1 MGNFEKFGFNET
13 LINNLKKQGIKT
25 PTPVQDLTMDTILAG
40 NDIIAEAQTGTGKT
54 LAFLLPMFQNLKKDT
69 KHVQGL
75 VLTPTRELALQIT
88 EEAKKLAIDS
98 DVKILAVYG
107 GQDLGSQLK
116 KLNKNVDLII
126 ATPGRLIDHMSR
138 ENIDLSHLTTF
149 VIDEADQMFHYGFK
163 NEIETILKKTNPNRQ
178 LLCFSATL
186 DSKIKKLAYR
196 YMNNPNE
203 MLIKKETVTL
213 DTIDQKVVK
222 SSDRWK
228 MEALMAE
235 LDKSSPY
242 LAIIFCRTKRRADKL
257 EHEMSVKKYNCAKL
271 HGDMPQ
277 SARQRSMKS
286 FRTAKI
292 QYLIAT
298 DVASRGLDVTGV
310 THIYNY
316 DIPET
321 SETYIHRIGRTGR
334 MGETGSAIT
343 FVTPKDEDLLKEI
356 EFEID
361 MNIRFE
367 EYINVAN
374 REKME
379 IELDSEDDK

>member
-1 MGNFEKFGFNET
+1 MGNFEKFNFNKR
-13 LINNLKKQGIKT
+13 LIDNLKKQGIKE
-25 PTPVQDLTMDTILAG
+25 PTPVQSLTFDTILAG

-54 LAFLLPMFQNLKKDT
+54 LAFLLPIFENLKT
-69 KHVQGL
+69 NSKHIQGL
-75 VLTPTRELALQIT
+75 VLSPTRELALQIT
-88 EEAKKLAIDS
+88 EEAKKLAEGS

-107 GQDLGSQLK
+107 GQDIGSQLK
-116 KLNKNVDLII
+116 KLNKNIDIII

-138 ENIDLSHLTTF
+138 ENIDLSHLSTF

-163 NEIETILKKTNPNRQ
+163 NEIEMILKKTNKNRQ

-196 YMNNPNE
+196 YMNNPSE
-203 MLIKKETVTL
+203 VIVKKETMTL
-213 DTIDQKVVK
+213 ETIRQKVVK
-222 SSDRWK
+222 TSDRWK

-235 LDKSSPY
+235 LDKASPF

-257 EHEMSVKKYNCAKL
+257 EYEMSVKKYNCAKL
-271 HGDMPQ
+271 HSDIPQ
-277 SARQRSMKS
+277 SQRQRVMKA
-286 FRTAKI
+286 FRNADI

-321 SETYIHRIGRTGR
+321 VETYIHRIGRTGR
-334 MGETGSAIT
+334 MGDTGIAVT
-343 FVTPKDEDLLKEI
+343 FVTPKDEELLKEI

-361 MNIRFE
+361 MEIE
-367 EYINVAN
+367 SEDYINKAKLESN
-374 REKME
+374 
-379 IELDSEDDK
+379 D

>member
-1 MGNFEKFGFNET
+1 MGNFEKFGFNES
-13 LINNLKKQGIKT
+13 LIKNLKKQGIKT
-25 PTPVQDLTMDTILAG
+25 PTPVQDLTMDSILLG

-54 LAFLLPMFQNLKKDT
+54 LAFLLPIFQNLKKDS

-88 EEAKKLAIDS
+88 EEAKKLALDI

-116 KLNKNVDLII
+116 KLNKNVDIII

-138 ENIDLSHLTTF
+138 DNIDLNHLNTF

-163 NEIETILKKTNPNRQ
+163 NEIEMILKKTNPKRQ

-196 YMNNPNE
+196 YMNNPSE
-203 MLIKKETVTL
+203 MLVKKETVTL
-213 DTIDQKVVK
+213 DTINQKVVK
-222 SSDRWK
+222 TTDRWK

-235 LDKSSPY
+235 LDKSNPF

-257 EHEMSVKKYNCAKL
+257 EHEMAVKKYNCAKL

-310 THIYNY
+310 THIFNY

-334 MGETGSAIT
+334 MGETGMAVT
-343 FVTPKDEDLLKEI
+343 FVTPRDAELLAEI

-361 MNIRFE
+361 MTIESE

-374 REKME
+374 RDN
-379 IELDSEDDK
+379 I